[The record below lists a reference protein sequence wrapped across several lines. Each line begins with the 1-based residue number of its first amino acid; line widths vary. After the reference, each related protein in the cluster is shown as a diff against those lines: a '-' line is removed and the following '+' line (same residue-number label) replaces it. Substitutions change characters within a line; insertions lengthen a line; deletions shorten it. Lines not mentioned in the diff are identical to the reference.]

1 MKQIN
6 THSVVAGY
14 GLGKPITDQ
23 KYLSDKMDY
32 VFGYV
37 MKNTQPESVKNMF
50 CVAYVS
56 LINVAPQSG
65 LR

>member
-6 THSVVAGY
+6 THSMIAGY

-23 KYLSDKMDY
+23 KYLSDQMDC
-32 VFGYV
+32 VFGVV

-50 CVAYVS
+50 CVAYVT
-56 LINVAPQSG
+56 LINIAPQSG
-65 LR
+65 LK

>member
-14 GLGKPITDQ
+14 GLGKPITDR
-23 KYLSDKMDY
+23 KYLSDKMDC
-32 VFGYV
+32 VFGVV
-37 MKNTQPESVKNMF
+37 MKNTQPEGVKNMF
-50 CVAYVS
+50 CVAYVT
-56 LINVAPQSG
+56 LINIGPQSG

>member
-6 THSVVAGY
+6 THSMIAGY

-23 KYLSDKMDY
+23 KYLSDKMDC
-32 VFGYV
+32 VFGVV

-50 CVAYVS
+50 CVAYVT
-56 LINVAPQSG
+56 LINIAPQSG
-65 LR
+65 LK

>member
-23 KYLSDKMDY
+23 KYLSDKTDC
-32 VFGYV
+32 VLGVV
-37 MKNTQPESVKNMF
+37 MENTEPESVKNMF
-50 CVAYVS
+50 CVA
-56 LINVAPQSG
+56 
-65 LR
+65 